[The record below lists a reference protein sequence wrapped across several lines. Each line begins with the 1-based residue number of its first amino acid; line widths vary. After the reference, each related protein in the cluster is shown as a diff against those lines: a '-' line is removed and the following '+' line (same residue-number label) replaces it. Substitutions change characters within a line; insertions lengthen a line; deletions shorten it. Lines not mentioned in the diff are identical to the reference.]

1 MIFHTF
7 RPFSFLSNYDIIQ
20 LMPNKKSY
28 YPTANLRKR
37 MKRRMLKH
45 PGCTLDEYSG
55 IEYCK
60 DCPTLDELKAA
71 LVASKQ
77 STRGILK
84 LAALADNLSA
94 YLSPRDEFDEVN
106 YSDRTPGIRQY
117 LEKDPLLKSKYK
129 TIMRYKRLGDAIR
142 GVAGIDLEVNLLWG
156 LPDYA
161 PKDED
166 EAMFIEFHCEDIQKL
181 KNLYASCEG
190 MNFKQIKERMK

>member
-1 MIFHTF
+1 
-7 RPFSFLSNYDIIQ
+7 
-20 LMPNKKSY
+20 MPNKKSY

-190 MNFKQIKERMK
+190 MNFKQIKARIGE